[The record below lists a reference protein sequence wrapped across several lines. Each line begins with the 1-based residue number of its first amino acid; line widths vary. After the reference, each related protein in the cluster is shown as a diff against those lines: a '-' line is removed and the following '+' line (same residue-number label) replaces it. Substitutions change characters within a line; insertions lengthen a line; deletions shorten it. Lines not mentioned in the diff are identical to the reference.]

1 MGSAVWVAEQLK
13 KEMSEVLPAYDVEYA
28 KCSVSVTAVTVAG
41 YSVTAILQSGS
52 MRYQE
57 HSSSAGVEVSATLK
71 AQRGGVGGIILV
83 VFYQV
88 STFMKLYKTGK
99 S

>member
-1 MGSAVWVAEQLK
+1 
-13 KEMSEVLPAYDVEYA
+13 
-28 KCSVSVTAVTVAG
+28 
-41 YSVTAILQSGS
+41 

-57 HSSSAGVEVSATLK
+57 HSSSAGVEGVLPTLK